1 MPTEFVKVQR
11 GHLPPEE
18 LAAKREETSA
28 ARERLKEEANESF
41 TVIREAKGRVAI
53 EVQRM
58 AAAEIES
65 AFATIKIVMAKGTGR
80 DRLSAAGTILERAAG
95 RSGSFLELHC
105 DLSRMKPADAI
116 DAVMGEMGKGHI
128 SVQDAQSVVNM
139 IKLRSDVTEQT
150 EMLKRIAALET
161 YLASNAA
168 TKLAKA
174 DPDQALGDFMPIRT
188 PSKSAMPN

>member
-1 MPTEFVKVQR
+1 
-11 GHLPPEE
+11 
-18 LAAKREETSA
+18 
-28 ARERLKEEANESF
+28 
-41 TVIREAKGRVAI
+41 
-53 EVQRM
+53 
-58 AAAEIES
+58 
-65 AFATIKIVMAKGTGR
+65 
-80 DRLSAAGTILERAAG
+80 
-95 RSGSFLELHC
+95 
-105 DLSRMKPADAI
+105 MKPADAI